1 MLLQKRRGD
10 SAKIFK
16 MLLNIVQSSKLK
28 TAPKNKST
36 VSYIDYISDKS
47 MQKKSAAPWNIL
59 TARIKIEEDERKT
72 LKRRTHV
79 EKTHQS
85 HHETAC
91 SERKLSTI

>member
-16 MLLNIVQSSKLK
+16 MLLNIVQSSKPK

-47 MQKKSAAPWNIL
+47 MQTKSAAPWNIL
-59 TARIKIEEDERKT
+59 TARTKREEGERKT

-79 EKTHQS
+79 ERTH
-85 HHETAC
+85 
-91 SERKLSTI
+91 